1 MKSDQILSK
10 VPKNSTI
17 FCGLS
22 SQSRYRAKQKG
33 FVSVEMGLTML
44 VGGILIVAAIL
55 FFTDNMRKTSVSAN
69 VQQLQMIA
77 GTAKSTYGARNEY
90 GSVTTAVAV
99 RGHVIPTDL
108 RDGTNPTA
116 TNSFGSAITVVP
128 ATTGTGGANDAL
140 SLSWGNVPAVQC
152 SDIVT
157 SVASSMR
164 RIAVAGTD
172 VKPLDSPLNIATL
185 TSQCETA
192 DNVAITFVIGRS

>member
-1 MKSDQILSK
+1 MKCVTMSK
-10 VPKNSTI
+10 VSKKPNIYLDQRGQAMKRT
-17 FCGLS
+17 
-22 SQSRYRAKQKG
+22 KEKG

-55 FFTDNMRKTSVSAN
+55 FFTDNLRKTSVSAN

-99 RGHVIPTDL
+99 RGHVIPADL

-116 TNSFGSAITVVP
+116 TNQFGASISVTP

-140 SLSWGNVPAVQC
+140 SVAWGNVPAAQC
-152 SDIVT
+152 PDIVT

-172 VKPLDSPLNIATL
+172 VKPLDSTLNIATL
-185 TSQCETA
+185 TSQCETS